1 MPSFDIVSEIDFQEV
16 DNAIHQARKEIV
28 GRYDFRGSKAS
39 LEWDKDKQ
47 EVQVVGEDDY
57 KIETIKGLL
66 LGKLHH
72 RGVDIKAVQFDKQEQ
87 IGGML
92 QRQKGRFVQGIERE
106 LAKKINKAIKD
117 SGLKVQ
123 PQIEGDKIRV
133 SSKSIDAL
141 RECMGVIR
149 GQDFEVP
156 LQFTNQR
163 S

>member
-1 MPSFDIVSEIDFQEV
+1 MPSFDIVSEVNLQEV

-39 LEWDKDKQ
+39 LEWDKERD
-47 EVQVVGEDDY
+47 EVVITGEDDY
-57 KIETIKGLL
+57 KIETIKNIL

-72 RGVDIKAVQFDKQEQ
+72 RGVDIKSLQFDKVEA

-92 QRQKGRFVQGIERE
+92 QRQKARFVQGIERE
-106 LAKKINKAIKD
+106 MAKKINKAIKD

-123 PQIEGDKIRV
+123 GQVEGDKVRV

-141 RECMGVIR
+141 RECMNMIR
-149 GQDFEVP
+149 SQDFEIP